1 MTRVRVMF
9 GLMVAVVLAA
19 CASATPTDVR
29 PTEGEADATETTA
42 ATDVPTGTPV
52 PVSEGGVAECETPFP
67 VDRLRSVWRL
77 TDFCRFETGVFE
89 EILSGGVPR
98 DGIPPIDD
106 PTYENIAAASE
117 WLAPQSPVI
126 VIELGEAVRAY
137 PLAILTRHEIVNTEL
152 GGRPLAVTFCPL
164 CNSAVVFNREV
175 DGQVYRFGVSGL
187 LRNSDLIMWDDVTES
202 WWQQF
207 TGRGIVG
214 THTGEQLTIYP
225 SVVAGF
231 GQFAEAFP
239 EGEVL
244 ARPALREYGRNPY
257 AGYDSNPQ
265 PFLFPEVPD
274 ERLPATSRVLAGVID
289 GVAVAYPY
297 ATLQALGVVNDTVGD
312 VAVVAFWQAGQASAL
327 DDVVIDR
334 SEDVGTAAM
343 YGRVVA
349 GQTLT
354 FAVADDGSLRDV
366 ETGSTWNVFGQ
377 AVAGELAGAELEPLR
392 VFPHFW
398 FAWAAF
404 QPETVIYRE

>member
-1 MTRVRVMF
+1 MTRIRVMF
-9 GLMVAVVLAA
+9 GLMVTVVLAA
-19 CASATPTDVR
+19 CASATATVEV
-29 PTEGEADATETTA
+29 PTEGEAVATA
-42 ATDVPTGTPV
+42 AEESPAPTRTPAPVGDTATTD
-52 PVSEGGVAECETPFP
+52 CETPFL
-67 VDRLRSVWRL
+67 VDRLRGVWQL
-77 TDFCRFETGVFE
+77 TDFCQFEAGVFE

-106 PTYENIAAASE
+106 PTYESIAAASA

-164 CNSAVVFNREV
+164 CNSAVVFDREV

-214 THTGEQLTIYP
+214 THTGDQLTIYP

-231 GQFAEAFP
+231 GQFVDAFP
-239 EGEVL
+239 DGEVL
-244 ARPALREYGRNPY
+244 APPALREYGRNPY

-289 GVAVAYPY
+289 GEAVAYPY

-312 VAVVAFWQAGQASAL
+312 AAVVAFWQAGQASAL
-327 DDVVIDR
+327 DDVVIDT

-354 FAVADDGSLRDV
+354 FEVAGDGSLRDV

-377 AVAGELAGAELEPLR
+377 AVAGELAGAQLEPLR

-404 QPETVIYRE
+404 QPETVIYGE